1 MKDVVTEMPGLDS
14 SKKEKVLSN
23 FEDSMQYFF
32 SSKTSSGLYVRSVP
46 RDLKVAAIL
55 QDEKDE
61 VAVVTFFT
69 KGGFDFFAE

>member
-1 MKDVVTEMPGLDS
+1 MKDVVTAMPGLDS
-14 SKKEKVLSN
+14 VKKEKVLAN
-23 FEDSMQYFF
+23 FESSMQYFF